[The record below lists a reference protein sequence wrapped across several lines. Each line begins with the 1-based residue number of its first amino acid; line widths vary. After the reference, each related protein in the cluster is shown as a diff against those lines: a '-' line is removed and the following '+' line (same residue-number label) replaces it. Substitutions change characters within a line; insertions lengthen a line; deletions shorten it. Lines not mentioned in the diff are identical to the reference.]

1 MDLTIIAAVSENNV
15 VGINGKIPW
24 RIKEDIIRFKE
35 LTLNHPVIMGRKTYE
50 SIPGKFRPLPRR
62 KNVVLSRNFKTDEK
76 IYVVGSIKEALE
88 FVKQENSYVIGG
100 EQIYKAFLP
109 YANKMELTRVFEI
122 YEGDCFFPH
131 VNWDEWKGVDRSHN
145 REENGIKYAFLSYV
159 RK

>member
-122 YEGDCFFPH
+122 YEGDSFFPH